1 MTRRLMA
8 TYLIL
13 AAVVLVALEIP
24 LGVVYQRSERH
35 DLQQRVERDAVALA
49 ALVEDTLQ
57 DSPSPGGPALTG
69 VVDRYAASSG
79 ARVVVVGPRGRL
91 LADSDPALGLNRD
104 FSTRP
109 EIASA
114 LRGTVATGT
123 RSSETLGGDLLYVA
137 VPVASGGVVLGAVR
151 ASVPTSRI
159 DSQVRRYWLVL
170 GGVALIV
177 LAAVAVAGRW
187 LALWVSRP
195 LTHLR
200 DATRRAGAGDLAVRA
215 DPSSGP
221 PEVRELSSA
230 FNDMVARLDL
240 VVGTQEQFVADASHQ
255 LRSPL
260 TALRL
265 RIENLQHE
273 VSPAVGDEL
282 ESAIAEV
289 DRLSRLVNG
298 LLTLAHAD
306 RRAPQRTRQD
316 VGRLVVERAEAWRF
330 AAGERGVEIVSGA
343 ERGPVGVALAGG
355 LRAGARQPDRQRPRG
370 RARRHLGPAHRD
382 GAGRG
387 HRGGGVR
394 PRPGHGGRGPR
405 ARIRSLLAGP
415 RRPARLRPGARDR
428 QEPGRG
434 GRRRG
439 GAGRGPGRRAP
450 RGDDRAGR
458 GARAGSLRLAPPD
471 RRGPL
476 ITGRGRS
483 RRVQRHGW
491 GSHR

>member
-49 ALVEDTLQ
+49 ALVEDALQ

-69 VVDRYAASSG
+69 VVNRYAASSG
-79 ARVVVVGPRGRL
+79 ARVVVVGSRGRL

-240 VVGTQEQFVADASHQ
+240 VIGTQEQFVADASHQ

-306 RRAPQRTRQD
+306 RRGPQRSRQD

-343 ERGPVGVALAGG
+343 DEGLWASLSPGTFEQVLDNLIANALEVAPADTSVRLTATGRGGAIVVDVCDHGPGMEAEAREHAFDRFWRGHDDRRGSGLGLAIVKSLVEADGGAVELDEAPGGG
-355 LRAGARQPDRQRPRG
+355 LRVVMTV
-370 RARRHLGPAHRD
+370 PAEV
-382 GAGRG
+382 A
-387 HRGGGVR
+387 
-394 PRPGHGGRGPR
+394 
-405 ARIRSLLAGP
+405 A
-415 RRPARLRPGARDR
+415 PAR
-428 QEPGRG
+428 
-434 GRRRG
+434 
-439 GAGRGPGRRAP
+439 
-450 RGDDRAGR
+450 
-458 GARAGSLRLAPPD
+458 
-471 RRGPL
+471 
-476 ITGRGRS
+476 
-483 RRVQRHGW
+483 
-491 GSHR
+491 